1 MVSCQPKIVIQTM
14 RYKDRFS
21 QRKSDT
27 SSLKEAID
35 AMIDK
40 YKLRGKF
47 EEKKLIN
54 SWETMMGKPISRRTE
69 KLFIKEKVLFV
80 KLNSAPLRH
89 ELTIAKTKVLE
100 IIHRSFDKNMVSDV
114 KFY

>member
-1 MVSCQPKIVIQTM
+1 MLDS
-14 RYKDRFS
+14 
-21 QRKSDT
+21 
-27 SSLKEAID
+27 
-35 AMIDK
+35 

-47 EEKKLIN
+47 DENKLIN

-69 KLFIKEKVLFV
+69 KLFIKGKVLFV

-89 ELTIAKTKVLE
+89 ELTISKIKVLE
-100 IIHRSFDKNMVSDV
+100 IIHRNFDKTLVNDV